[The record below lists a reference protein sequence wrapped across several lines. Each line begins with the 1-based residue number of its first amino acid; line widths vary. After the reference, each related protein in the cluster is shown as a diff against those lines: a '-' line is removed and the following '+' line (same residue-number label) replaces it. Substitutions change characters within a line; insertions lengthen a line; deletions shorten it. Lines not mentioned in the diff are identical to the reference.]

1 MSSYL
6 ARLKSEK
13 RLHDELPKLP
23 KGQKRPDSVLPKPP
37 KAPFD
42 SFDSGPCRRFQK
54 NDEADP
60 GTLHRLIDEAL
71 HEINAARPDWN
82 GWRKSLTQ
90 EQRDRL
96 RELEAEIDRACLA
109 GDRRRLERAL
119 GNYKTEILKT
129 GDLTDE

>member
-37 KAPFD
+37 KAHFD

-71 HEINAARPDWN
+71 HEIDQVRPDWT
-82 GWRKSLTQ
+82 GWRRSLTP

-96 RELEAEIDRACLA
+96 RDLEAEIDLAALA

-119 GNYKTEILKT
+119 ASYQDEIN
-129 GDLTDE
+129 